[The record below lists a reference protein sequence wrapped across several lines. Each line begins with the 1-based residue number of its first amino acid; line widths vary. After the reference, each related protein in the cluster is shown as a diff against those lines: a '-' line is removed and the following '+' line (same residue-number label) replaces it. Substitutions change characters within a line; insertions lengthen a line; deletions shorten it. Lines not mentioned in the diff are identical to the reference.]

1 MEKADIVVHCTP
13 VGMHPKEDVSLVPA
27 QLFRPGQ
34 AVFDIV
40 YTPLETKLLADARAR
55 GLQTISGV
63 EMFINQAVLQFEKF
77 TGRAAP
83 EEVMPGGDGAAEKMN
98 IVLIGYR
105 GTGKS
110 QVGGLLAERLR
121 MRLVGMDAAIVRSA
135 GMTIPQ
141 IVEREGWRALATAK
155 VPRRADWRG
164 WTVWSSI
171 PAAASSSDRKISRR
185 YAAMRAS
192 SGCRLRYR
200 RSSPASRGDG
210 RPALTA
216 GKTFTGEVA
225 EVLEKR
231 TPRYREAADHAIE
244 TDELTPRQIV
254 DRIVEL
260 LGKTE

>member
-1 MEKADIVVHCTP
+1 
-13 VGMHPKEDVSLVPA
+13 
-27 QLFRPGQ
+27 
-34 AVFDIV
+34 
-40 YTPLETKLLADARAR
+40 
-55 GLQTISGV
+55 
-63 EMFINQAVLQFEKF
+63 
-77 TGRAAP
+77 
-83 EEVMPGGDGAAEKMN
+83 MN

-141 IVEREGWRALATAK
+141 IVEREGWPGFRDRESAEARRLAGLDGLVIDTGGGIIERPENIEALRRNARIFWLQAS
-155 VPRRADWRG
+155 VPTIVARIQG
-164 WTVWSSI
+164 G
-171 PAAASSSDRKISRR
+171 
-185 YAAMRAS
+185 ME
-192 SGCRLRYR
+192 
-200 RSSPASRGDG
+200 

-260 LGKTE
+260 LGKTG